1 MLKTNRREITTR
13 AKTHTMGGKCVR
25 QMRGGYNKV
34 TLSQTERYNK
44 YRDSVEYA
52 EMIGISVNVS
62 DKQINVSE
70 NGTRTVSRGSMALV
84 QEKNA
89 AFARRLPAEKPV
101 HRGGCQ

>member
-1 MLKTNRREITTR
+1 
-13 AKTHTMGGKCVR
+13 
-25 QMRGGYNKV
+25 
-34 TLSQTERYNK
+34 
-44 YRDSVEYA
+44 
-52 EMIGISVNVS
+52 MIGISVNVS